1 MILSPAN
8 QSKAVLT
15 KNQPFSGAGS
25 RATGVTLPAE
35 STRLC
40 VGSKSPRSGG
50 RVSPSRRFLRGLHLR
65 QYFGGFPG
73 YTSRVVTWLHLA
85 QVKVRGLV

>member
-1 MILSPAN
+1 MMLSPAN
-8 QSKAVLT
+8 QSRAVLT
-15 KNQPFSGAGS
+15 KNHPFSGAAS
-25 RATGVTLPAE
+25 KATGVTLPVE

-40 VGSKSPRSGG
+40 VGSKLPRSGG
-50 RVSPSRRFLRGLHLR
+50 RVSPSLRFLRGLHLR

-85 QVKVRGLV
+85 QVNVRGLV